1 MAVSKRLTSRFE
13 KQLRDYVR
21 EKSKLFAVDLSADI
35 AEAFVSKAKNKLL
48 KDATP
53 KDSSSQQMVNSLADS
68 IHIEQNKSGKIFVVV
83 PRDPEGLNM
92 YLEYGTG
99 LKGESNPNP
108 DARKIGWKYAI
119 HKDRYLKK
127 NGEPIGF
134 IFKKKGTYLDE
145 DDKSPSIRKI
155 RGKDGEPDKIISYE
169 NKVFSAGLTPVR
181 YIYSTR
187 VYMNRLIGQF
197 KNKKRGYLSL
207 RRRLREIKNM

>member
-1 MAVSKRLTSRFE
+1 MAVSYKLSRNS
-13 KQLRDYVR
+13 
-21 EKSKLFAVDLSADI
+21 SKLLRNVVKDMAKPFLVDLSKDI
-35 AEAFVSKAKNKLL
+35 AEAFVAKARERLL
-48 KDATP
+48 MDSTP
-53 KDSSSQQMVNSLADS
+53 KDSESQQMVNNLADS
-68 IHIEQNKSGKIFVVV
+68 IYIKGNGKGKTTIVI

-207 RRRLREIKNM
+207 RRRLREIKNK